1 MPMTRLLT
9 TSLLTYEALGETI
22 GHRHIITY
30 YMPMGETLK
39 QLYHVMA
46 NTISPETVKIRA
58 RELLTEGSR
67 GGFKIGVSLENW
79 HSREGA

>member
-1 MPMTRLLT
+1 MPVTPETTSHTRLLT
-9 TSLLTYEALGETI
+9 ISLLTYKTLGETE
-22 GHRHIITY
+22 GRRHIITY

-46 NTISPETVKIRA
+46 NTISLQTVNMRA

-67 GGFKIGVSLENW
+67 GGF
-79 HSREGA
+79 